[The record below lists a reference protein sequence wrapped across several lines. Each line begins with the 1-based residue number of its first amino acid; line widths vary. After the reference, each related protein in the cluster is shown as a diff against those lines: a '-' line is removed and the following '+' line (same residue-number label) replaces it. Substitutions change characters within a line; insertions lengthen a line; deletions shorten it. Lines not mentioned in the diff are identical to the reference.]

1 MEVAI
6 VLRSYNLLLCNH
18 RLMVRFEK
26 LLEKFLK
33 NPTSLKFGKIEK
45 LMFKM
50 GFWAEKAENMSHHTF
65 RIFVK
70 ETRKESRDV
79 PNAEYKSITMQLCLN
94 RAFTVPV
101 HNNDCI
107 KYYKKVIA
115 QIVNNLL

>member
-1 MEVAI
+1 
-6 VLRSYNLLLCNH
+6 
-18 RLMVRFEK
+18 MVRFEK

-70 ETRKESRDV
+70 ET
-79 PNAEYKSITMQLCLN
+79 
-94 RAFTVPV
+94 
-101 HNNDCI
+101 
-107 KYYKKVIA
+107 
-115 QIVNNLL
+115 